1 MIGTSPLPLLR
12 SRSLGLRL
20 PLAALALCVGLSA
33 GCSPSMAEDRNTA
46 ASPSDPSAHPNWA
59 KANQIISS
67 SLGDQDPRLRA
78 GAIEVVASTRQLRF
92 APRLRQLVRDP
103 VMPVRFAAIL
113 GIGDL
118 QYAVAAPDVKQILD
132 ETQEDAN
139 VRLAAAYA
147 LCRLGMPGCRETI
160 RKAIADR
167 NQTVRA
173 NAALLMGKLRD
184 HQGLDSLY
192 WAIQDKDSDERV
204 VSQATESIALVGDS
218 SIYQRLWGEL
228 ISAYADDRIA
238 GVRAMGSLGTEQ
250 AKAAIAT
257 MLNDGV
263 IEVRLTAAEQ
273 LGRFHDAS
281 GTQTVLAALSQR
293 LPPDTQS
300 LPEGQGSAIRVL
312 AALAIGE
319 IGSEPLV
326 RHLASLL
333 EDKSVFVQVAA
344 AKAVF
349 MLRNGH

>member
-1 MIGTSPLPLLR
+1 MGVL
-12 SRSLGLRL
+12 
-20 PLAALALCVGLSA
+20 A
-33 GCSPSMAEDRNTA
+33 GCTPSLAEDR
-46 ASPSDPSAHPNWA
+46 ASAPSPNPHWA

-67 SLGDQDPRLRA
+67 ALTDQDPRVRA

-92 APRLRQLVRDP
+92 APQLRQLARDP

-113 GIGDL
+113 GVGDL
-118 QYAVAAPDVKQILD
+118 QYAAAASDVKQIFD

-139 VRLAAAYA
+139 PRLAAAYA
-147 LCRLGMPGCRETI
+147 LCRLGAPQYRDI
-160 RKAIADR
+160 VRKAIVDR

-173 NAALLMGKLRD
+173 NAALLLGKLKDRQAAD
-184 HQGLDSLY
+184 ALY
-192 WAIQDKDSDERV
+192 WALQDKDSDERV
-204 VSQATESIALVGDS
+204 TAQAAESIAMLGDN
-218 SIYQRLWGEL
+218 SIYQRLWGKL

-238 GVRAMGSLGTEQ
+238 GVRAMGSLGTDQ

-263 IEVRLTAAEQ
+263 MEVRLTAAEQ
-273 LGRFHDAS
+273 LGRLHDAA
-281 GTQTVLAALSQR
+281 GTRTVLAALSQR
-293 LPPDTQS
+293 LPAGTQS
-300 LPEGQGSAIRVL
+300 MTEGEDSAVRVL

-333 EDKSVFVQVAA
+333 EDKSVFVRVAS

-349 MLRNGH
+349 MLRDVH